1 MRKGS
6 ICWINNGDQIKDQ
19 LEKIGTKGNF
29 DFLLV
34 SKEGMIINNLI
45 VTRSPLKKCILI
57 QSHFK

>member
-45 VTRSPLKKCILI
+45 VTRSLLKKCILI
-57 QSHFK
+57 